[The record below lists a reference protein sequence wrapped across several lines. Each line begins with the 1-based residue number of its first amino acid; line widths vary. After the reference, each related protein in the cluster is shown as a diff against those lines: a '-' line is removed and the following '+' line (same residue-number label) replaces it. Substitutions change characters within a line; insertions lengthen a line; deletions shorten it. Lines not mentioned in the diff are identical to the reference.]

1 MTKNGHNGDCSHLLY
16 QSFLLH
22 WPQLNTWSRHTCTDL
37 VDCAPNFCSRRTGI
51 VACLLH
57 VAIEEDAGF
66 QLCGDEIHCCTEV
79 SKLSIGNL
87 SSLTLRM
94 VTCFKQNFIVTVE
107 PFFLITSLV
116 KVSKHSQ
123 CKLVWEIGIP
133 LDYLTVC
140 AQNKCLATGSISKHV
155 LTNV

>member
-79 SKLSIGNL
+79 SKLSMGNL

-94 VTCFKQNFIVTVE
+94 VTCFK
-107 PFFLITSLV
+107 
-116 KVSKHSQ
+116 
-123 CKLVWEIGIP
+123 
-133 LDYLTVC
+133 
-140 AQNKCLATGSISKHV
+140 
-155 LTNV
+155 

>member
-1 MTKNGHNGDCSHLLY
+1 MEGEKLRVSPQTFIFPNTDLYKIFLFSTAVLGPRKTKNGHNGDCSHLLY

-79 SKLSIGNL
+79 SKLSMGNL

-94 VTCFKQNFIVTVE
+94 VTCFK
-107 PFFLITSLV
+107 
-116 KVSKHSQ
+116 
-123 CKLVWEIGIP
+123 
-133 LDYLTVC
+133 
-140 AQNKCLATGSISKHV
+140 
-155 LTNV
+155 